1 MLTANLLLPV
11 LCFVAAG
18 LCFIAGSLLFFRGRE
33 PSKRDEHWARSFV
46 GIGIACVSISVALAA
61 YGLKEQGD
69 LEHDRKTVSL
79 NFARAMILYGISA
92 RHMDFI
98 TSHCALGSSKIVD
111 DKAGCQESGALAIRF
126 SNLLPGGDLAFSQV
140 ARGLMTLETL
150 DILRTHLVEGEAALK
165 GRMPV
170 SVENLIRAAVA
181 ASPRN
186 AEGAVAS
193 LATRAEDFRIKADEM
208 ATIYCAF
215 AEATSRSWPAFFEIV
230 QRLDYKS
237 GDVKGA
243 SDQLNVFHEKVKD
256 LKVGTVPCED
266 VPSSIDDLVPIG
278 GGNGS
283 GGGGGN

>member
-1 MLTANLLLPV
+1 MLTANLLIPI

-18 LCFIAGSLLFFRGRE
+18 LCFIAGSLLFFRRRE

-46 GIGIACVSISVALAA
+46 GIGIASVSISVALAA

-140 ARGLMTLETL
+140 ARGLMTV

-181 ASPRN
+181 ASSRN

-230 QRLDYKS
+230 QRLDYKR
-237 GDVKGA
+237 GDVKGT

-266 VPSSIDDLVPIG
+266 VPSAIDDLVPIG
-278 GGNGS
+278 GGNGG

>member
-1 MLTANLLLPV
+1 MLPANLLIPI
-11 LCFVAAG
+11 LCFVVAG
-18 LCFIAGSLLFFRGRE
+18 LCLIGGSLWFLRKPE
-33 PSKRDEHWARSFV
+33 PTKRDEHWARTFV
-46 GIGIACVSISVALAA
+46 GIGIASVSISAALTA

-98 TSHCALGSSKIVD
+98 TSHCALGPSKIVD
-111 DKAGCQESGALAIRF
+111 DKAGCQESGALAIKF
-126 SNLLPGGDLAFSQV
+126 SNLLPGGDLSFSQV
-140 ARGLMTLETL
+140 ARGLMALETV
-150 DILRTHLVEGEAALK
+150 DILRSDLVEGEAALK

-170 SVENLIRAAVA
+170 SVENLIRAAVG
-181 ASPRN
+181 ASARN
-186 AEGAVAS
+186 AEAAVTS
-193 LATRAEDFRIKADEM
+193 LTTRAEDFRIKADQM

-230 QRLDYKS
+230 QRLDYKR

-243 SDQLNVFHEKVKD
+243 ADQLNVFHYKVKD
-256 LKVGTVPCED
+256 LKVGSVPCED
-266 VPSSIDDLVPIG
+266 VPSAIDDLVPIG

-283 GGGGGN
+283 GGN